1 MTHGA
6 LLWYIAHHGP
16 PLEGE
21 YYEKV
26 SARSSECVCPFAFAV
41 AQQCVDCRHNQFGE
55 AYCNPN
61 ISSCGCGCTAI
72 NIGQTHVC
80 GLCGV
85 CSLDKCLIDCE
96 NKKNLNESLV
106 SDQKLAKLVA
116 GHPWIMDTTAADK
129 IRVYSNAMAV
139 VFEQVQRLI
148 KDKHWTNS
156 RGWMSTTK
164 DVPSDANGWVT
175 FELISR
181 DDGVSDIR
189 LTYEKSRQQER
200 LLVTSTK
207 WLLNRVVPD
216 ADHILHEE
224 TVATGDITVPE
235 IKP

>member
-1 MTHGA
+1 
-6 LLWYIAHHGP
+6 
-16 PLEGE
+16 
-21 YYEKV
+21 
-26 SARSSECVCPFAFAV
+26 
-41 AQQCVDCRHNQFGE
+41 
-55 AYCNPN
+55 
-61 ISSCGCGCTAI
+61 
-72 NIGQTHVC
+72 
-80 GLCGV
+80 V